1 MAPLD
6 AFEGGR
12 PCAGGLSA
20 AIKGGDGAAIG
31 LFLAWAL
38 TLGSLPA
45 RRIFRNGSLC
55 DLLTVQKRDS
65 G

>member
-20 AIKGGDGAAIG
+20 AIKGGDGAATG
-31 LFLAWAL
+31 LLLAQAL
-38 TLGSLPA
+38 TFGS
-45 RRIFRNGSLC
+45 
-55 DLLTVQKRDS
+55 
-65 G
+65 

>member
-6 AFEGGR
+6 AFDGGR

-20 AIKGGDGAAIG
+20 AIKGGDGAATG

-38 TLGSLPA
+38 TLGS
-45 RRIFRNGSLC
+45 
-55 DLLTVQKRDS
+55 
-65 G
+65 